1 MIDCVDIYY
10 QPAFRHPLHKD
21 HKLQMKPTNAPDTD
35 AKRRWSYI
43 KEMMAFRDSDSCPD
57 GTVPIRR
64 VAIRE
69 EKSFE
74 YRYWPGELFTHLD
87 ECAMDLSF
95 GGTVKNKPGLS
106 YLLMG
111 YGFFPSYN
119 TFRSDYFK
127 NIQYIGSDRLAV
139 TPLKEQTFKSENSP
153 ECYRMLNIGSTLSGY
168 TITYWGH
175 SGQNC

>member
-1 MIDCVDIYY
+1 MIDCVDIYH
-10 QPAFRHPLHKD
+10 QPAFRNPLHKD
-21 HKLQMKPTNAPDTD
+21 HKLQGYNNTGCYDLL
-35 AKRRWSYI
+35 
-43 KEMMAFRDSDSCPD
+43 CP
-57 GTVPIRR
+57 GFVQIYAGLLLGITLRIYPFTT
-64 VAIRE
+64 E
-69 EKSFE
+69 CKW
-74 YRYWPGELFTHLD
+74 YWPRELFTHID

-106 YLLMG
+106 YLFMG

-153 ECYRMLNIGSTLSGY
+153 ECYKILNIGSTLSGY